1 MCEGSLRDPKDIPVL
16 SDALFHQVDVI
27 LSGDKDFLEAD
38 LEYPLVLSPATML
51 EFLENKKDC

>member
-1 MCEGSLRDPKDIPVL
+1 VL